1 MTNEEDI
8 VKRLREPSA
17 TERLPYTGRMG
28 MGAGRRRH
36 TEEPGDAPSVE
47 ARYRREHGEA
57 PVILTTREDVEAL
70 IGALLTGPSYHKLAQ
85 VHSMDRPLLPSGY
98 PDHELL
104 VGVNRDLPVGVLAFT
119 DAESGHVVTLG
130 LSEGHGEV
138 PYLIM
143 GRRRGHRVCLVLAE
157 AKFSLTQDR
166 AAALRS
172 WATRGR
178 QTMAVAPKRPPSAV
192 AGR

>member
-119 DAESGHVVTLG
+119 DAESGRVVTLG

-143 GRRRGHRVCLVLAE
+143 GQLTEFPDRSEVPIELVRQAIRADHHLDPGRAE
-157 AKFSLTQDR
+157 PAHLGD
-166 AAALRS
+166 
-172 WATRGR
+172 
-178 QTMAVAPKRPPSAV
+178 
-192 AGR
+192 